1 MDFSTF
7 FLKIPIIFLYTFE
20 FYFVINSYYYD
31 ISIQYYEFYFA
42 EFCDFF
48 LFFLMHVCHLF
59 FLSRN
64 YFQNI
69 HILCN
74 DSHKKRTQSQ
84 KRMDSFTYISNSM
97 RLARQN
103 FHPSFLAWSMKTILY
118 NPFVCLQYDTHKPH
132 PLSNGI

>member
-48 LFFLMHVCHLF
+48 LFFKCMYAISFFFRETIFKIHTFYVMIPTKKEPNLKKEWILLHFKQYAVSQAKLSSLF
-59 FLSRN
+59 SCLVYEN
-64 YFQNI
+64 
-69 HILCN
+69 
-74 DSHKKRTQSQ
+74 
-84 KRMDSFTYISNSM
+84 
-97 RLARQN
+97 N
-103 FHPSFLAWSMKTILY
+103 F
-118 NPFVCLQYDTHKPH
+118 V
-132 PLSNGI
+132 

>member
-1 MDFSTF
+1 MNFSTF
-7 FLKIPIIFLYTFE
+7 FLKIPVIFLYTFE

-31 ISIQYYEFYFA
+31 INIPYYEFYFA

-48 LFFLMHVCHLF
+48 LFFKCMYAISF
-59 FLSRN
+59 FFRETFFKI
-64 YFQNI
+64 YTFYVMI
-69 HILCN
+69 PT
-74 DSHKKRTQSQ
+74 KKNPIS
-84 KRMDSFTYISNSM
+84 KKNGFFYISNSM

-132 PLSNGI
+132 PLPNDI